1 MRKYICKFLMWV
13 FGWKAVEPPCPE
25 KKAIILGVPHTS
37 ALDFLVSY
45 MYYYSV
51 GGRAYVM
58 VKKEFFWGPL
68 GPIMR
73 WMGGVPVDRSKGATV
88 AKQVI
93 DAMNNAE
100 YMHMAIAPEGTR
112 KKTENWKAGFH
123 TIARACDIPVYLGYF
138 DWKTKTVG
146 RGVKFALTD
155 DAKADIKRIRA
166 YYKEKGVVGRH
177 PEMFTTG
184 SDLD

>member
-1 MRKYICKFLMWV
+1 MR
-13 FGWKAVEPPCPE
+13 
-25 KKAIILGVPHTS
+25 
-37 ALDFLVSY
+37 
-45 MYYYSV
+45 
-51 GGRAYVM
+51 
-58 VKKEFFWGPL
+58 
-68 GPIMR
+68 
-73 WMGGVPVDRSKGATV
+73 
-88 AKQVI
+88 I
-93 DAMNNAE
+93 DAMSEITQLYQVNS
-100 YMHMAIAPEGTR
+100 TR

-146 RGVKFALTD
+146 RGVKFELTD